1 MYTKPWLSL
10 CVITTAL
17 LLSLGSELSLAK
29 PPPAP
34 TQVSPQVQTL
44 QVRVTQAEG
53 LALERIIYFALL
65 KLALDKSGRAYDLK
79 VTYVP
84 ETSPLMRVHTNPE
97 LINVF
102 WKGSSAAFEQEFLPV
117 RIPLLHGLLGYRVF
131 LIRKDSQ
138 AQFDQV
144 KTIADLAHFRA
155 LLGRGWIDAEIYR
168 ANQLPVIES
177 LYQNLIPMLVA
188 GRGDYFSRSILEI
201 NQELNPRQYPEIDIE
216 QSLLLYYPLV
226 IYFFVAPDNQALHDA
241 LKTGLEKA
249 MADGSYELLL
259 ATHPSTRDLFK
270 TLHLNK
276 RRLLKIENPFLTEET
291 RAVLAKYLPNPQ
303 SLPKLSGSEHK
314 N

>member
-102 WKGSSAAFEQEFLPV
+102 GRVVQRHLSKSFYRSEFL
-117 RIPLLHGLLGYRVF
+117 YYM
-131 LIRKDSQ
+131 
-138 AQFDQV
+138 AC
-144 KTIADLAHFRA
+144 
-155 LLGRGWIDAEIYR
+155 W
-168 ANQLPVIES
+168 VI
-177 LYQNLIPMLVA
+177 V
-188 GRGDYFSRSILEI
+188 YF
-201 NQELNPRQYPEIDIE
+201 
-216 QSLLLYYPLV
+216 
-226 IYFFVAPDNQALHDA
+226 
-241 LKTGLEKA
+241 
-249 MADGSYELLL
+249 
-259 ATHPSTRDLFK
+259 
-270 TLHLNK
+270 
-276 RRLLKIENPFLTEET
+276 
-291 RAVLAKYLPNPQ
+291 
-303 SLPKLSGSEHK
+303 
-314 N
+314 